1 MLMLMLVLIAVTTK
15 QITTIA
21 LATIIVIT
29 PQHPF
34 S

>member
-21 LATIIVIT
+21 LATIVIT